1 MSERGI
7 DKARLTPRIRILY
20 FSLSL
25 SSRWL
30 GGQVVLRKLG
40 RERGENMLTF
50 GVPACFLAERRLL
63 TQLTSNVAN
72 EASLSSRLK
81 NKLKRRR
88 RRYFGR
94 EETFRLFL
102 I

>member
-20 FSLSL
+20 FSLS
-25 SSRWL
+25 SRWL
-30 GGQVVLRKLG
+30 GGKVVLRKLG
-40 RERGENMLTF
+40 RERERGENMLTF
-50 GVPACFLAERRLL
+50 GVAAFFLAERRLL

-88 RRYFGR
+88 R
-94 EETFRLFL
+94 
-102 I
+102 